1 MAVVATGFFDG
12 VHPGHRAVV
21 GQLVR
26 AARERGTDSVIV
38 TFSPHPRAVLQ
49 QDAPGLRLL
58 TSFSEKRELLLS
70 LGVDR
75 VEVIRFN
82 REFASL
88 TAEQYI
94 RDHLVGRFGCTAMVF
109 GYDNRV
115 GSDGADAGAVR
126 EIAARLGV
134 ELIPCA
140 ALGDIS
146 STKIRKALSE
156 GEVEAA
162 SAMLGYGYFLNG
174 VVVSGSRIGRTLGF
188 PTANM
193 QLCEPLKL
201 IPANGVY
208 LVRVEFPES
217 GDDTVPADVIA
228 GLRLPGQDTVQDGA
242 FGDSEPRFQRHPAR
256 VLYGMCNIGSRPTVN
271 PGSDITVETNIFDF
285 DEDIYGLPLR
295 ITFLSRLRS
304 EVRFSSTEALRSQL
318 VRDRAACRSLLGV
331 LPPQPFQAGNH
342 RDK

>member
-12 VHPGHRAVV
+12 VHLGHRAVV
-21 GQLVR
+21 GRLVQ

-88 TAEQYI
+88 TAEQYV

-115 GSDGADAGAVR
+115 GSDGADIGAVR
-126 EIAARLGV
+126 GIASRLGV

-156 GEVEAA
+156 GDVEAA

-174 VVVSGSRIGRTLGF
+174 VVVSGNRIGRTLGF

-193 QLCEPLKL
+193 QLYEPLKL

-208 LVRVEFPES
+208 LVKVEFPES
-217 GDDTVPADVIA
+217 GDDAVSSEE
-228 GLRLPGQDTVQDGA
+228 LM
-242 FGDSEPRFQRHPAR
+242 DSEQRPQRHPAGA
-256 VLYGMCNIGSRPTVN
+256 LYGMCNIGSRPTVN

-285 DEDIYGLPLR
+285 NEDIYGLPLR
-295 ITFLSRLRS
+295 ITFLKRLRS
-304 EVRFSSTEALRSQL
+304 EVRFSSKETLRDQL
-318 VRDRAACRSLLGV
+318 VRDRAACLSLLSG
-331 LPPQPFQAGNH
+331 LSP
-342 RDK
+342 RSY

>member
-1 MAVVATGFFDG
+1 M
-12 VHPGHRAVV
+12 
-21 GQLVR
+21 
-26 AARERGTDSVIV
+26 
-38 TFSPHPRAVLQ
+38 
-49 QDAPGLRLL
+49 
-58 TSFSEKRELLLS
+58 
-70 LGVDR
+70 
-75 VEVIRFN
+75 EVIRFN

-88 TAEQYI
+88 TAEQYV

-115 GSDGADAGAVR
+115 GSDGADIGAVR
-126 EIAARLGV
+126 GIASRLGV

-156 GEVEAA
+156 GDVAVA

-174 VVVSGSRIGRTLGF
+174 VVVSGNRIGRTLGF

-193 QLCEPLKL
+193 QLYEPLKL

-208 LVRVEFPES
+208 LVKVEFPES
-217 GDDTVPADVIA
+217 GDDTVPADVIN
-228 GLRLPGQDTVQDGA
+228 GLRLPGQDSGPAGA
-242 FGDSEPRFQRHPAR
+242 FGDSEPRFHRHPAR

-285 DEDIYGLPLR
+285 NEDIYGLPLR
-295 ITFLSRLRS
+295 ITFLKRLRS
-304 EVRFSSTEALRSQL
+304 EVRFSSKETLRGQL
-318 VRDRAACRSLLGV
+318 VRDRAACLAMLGN
-331 LPPQPFQAGNH
+331 LSPRP
-342 RDK
+342 

>member
-12 VHPGHRAVV
+12 VHLGHRAVV
-21 GQLVR
+21 RQLVA

-58 TSFSEKRELLLS
+58 TSFFEKRELLLS

-109 GYDNRV
+109 GYDNRI

-126 EIAARLGV
+126 GIASRLGV

-156 GEVEAA
+156 GDVETA

-174 VVVSGSRIGRTLGF
+174 AVVSGNRIGRTLGF

-193 QLCEPLKL
+193 RLYEPLKL

-208 LVRVEFPES
+208 LVRVELPES
-217 GDDTVPADVIA
+217 GDDAVPVDAIE
-228 GLRLPGQDTVQDGA
+228 
-242 FGDSEPRFQRHPAR
+242 DSEPRFQRHPAR
-256 VLYGMCNIGSRPTVN
+256 VHYGMCNIGSRPTVN

-295 ITFLSRLRS
+295 ITFLRRLRS
-304 EVRFSSTEALRSQL
+304 EIRFSSKEALRGQL
-318 VRDRAACRSLLGV
+318 VRDRAECLSLLSSVSERGS
-331 LPPQPFQAGNH
+331 LSC
-342 RDK
+342 

>member
-12 VHPGHRAVV
+12 VHLGHRAVV
-21 GQLVR
+21 RQLVA
-26 AARERGTDSVIV
+26 AARERGTDSVVV

-70 LGVDR
+70 LGVDSL
-75 VEVIRFN
+75 EVIRFN

-94 RDHLVGRFGCTAMVF
+94 RDHLVGRFGCTAMIF
-109 GYDNRV
+109 GYDNRI

-126 EIAARLGV
+126 GIASRLGV

-140 ALGDIS
+140 ALGNIS
-146 STKIRKALSE
+146 STKIRAALSA

-174 VVVSGSRIGRTLGF
+174 VVVSGNRIGRTLGF

-193 QLCEPLKL
+193 RLYEPLKL

-208 LVRVEFPES
+208 LVRVELPES
-217 GDDTVPADVIA
+217 GDDAVPADALQDSGLCSPKQDNGA
-228 GLRLPGQDTVQDGA
+228 GKLR
-242 FGDSEPRFQRHPAR
+242 
-256 VLYGMCNIGSRPTVN
+256 YGMCNIGSRPTVN

-295 ITFLSRLRS
+295 ITFLRRLRS
-304 EVRFSSTEALRSQL
+304 EIRFSSKEALRGQL
-318 VRDRAACRSLLGV
+318 VRDRAECLSLLDKFQP
-331 LPPQPFQAGNH
+331 LPFKNLP
-342 RDK
+342 